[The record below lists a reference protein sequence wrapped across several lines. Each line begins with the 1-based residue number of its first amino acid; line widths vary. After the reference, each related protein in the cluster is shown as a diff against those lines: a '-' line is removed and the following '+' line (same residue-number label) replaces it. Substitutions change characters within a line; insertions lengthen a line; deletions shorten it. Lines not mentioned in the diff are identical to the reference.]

1 MVLGCLWK
9 VDGLIGCREG
19 ESVMEKKRKVV
30 RLGWFLHFPPFSGL
44 KRVRGRERYYIEER
58 ELTRVREEGEK
69 IFK

>member
-1 MVLGCLWK
+1 M
-9 VDGLIGCREG
+9 IGCREE
-19 ESVMEKKRKVV
+19 ESVMEKKRKGV
-30 RLGWFLHFPPFSGL
+30 RLGWFLRFPPFSGL